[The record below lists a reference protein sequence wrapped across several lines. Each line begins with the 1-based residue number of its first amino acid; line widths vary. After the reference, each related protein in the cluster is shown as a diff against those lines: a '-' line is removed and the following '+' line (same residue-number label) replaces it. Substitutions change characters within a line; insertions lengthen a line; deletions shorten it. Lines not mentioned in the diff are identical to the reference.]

1 MTLAQFAAEL
11 GTLFPEL
18 PPVVDS
24 TGIAGRY
31 DMTINFSPSRVLA
44 SLAGPG
50 AGGDAAASE
59 PNGAISFA
67 EALNRQLGLKL
78 QSRKVMAPVLV
89 IDHVNEMPSEN

>member
-11 GTLFPEL
+11 GKLFPEL

-44 SLAGPG
+44 SIGVPAT
-50 AGGDAAASE
+50 GGDATASE
-59 PNGAISFA
+59 PNGAISFS
-67 EALNRQLGLKL
+67 EALNQQLGLKL

-89 IDHVNEMPSEN
+89 IDHVNETPTEN